1 MISLTWE
8 SVSYSLSK
16 WCTLVFSIFISLN
29 TLHIYFILLQSNRTY
44 ASKYI
49 PIIASVSEHQP
60 PTWPSYF
67 MDINVLAFLVPAGI
81 IVRISFSRILVVFEM
96 FQSLEVILRFF
107 TFDRHAFC
115 HYLMLAH
122 L

>member
-1 MISLTWE
+1 M
-8 SVSYSLSK
+8 K
-16 WCTLVFSIFISLN
+16 IFN
-29 TLHIYFILLQSNRTY
+29 FYFIFSLHLDRTY

-81 IVRISFSRILVVFEM
+81 IVSFKLSSHYGFSSASCVHKLHYYVCCLLAGV
-96 FQSLEVILRFF
+96 LL
-107 TFDRHAFC
+107 AFI
-115 HYLMLAH
+115 
-122 L
+122 

>member
-1 MISLTWE
+1 MNFYMFI
-8 SVSYSLSK
+8 Y
-16 WCTLVFSIFISLN
+16 IFF
-29 TLHIYFILLQSNRTY
+29 HFRTY

-81 IVRISFSRILVVFEM
+81 IVRFLQPWFAFYFLSYCILFL
-96 FQSLEVILRFF
+96 FPIFPCS
-107 TFDRHAFC
+107 
-115 HYLMLAH
+115 
-122 L
+122 

>member
-1 MISLTWE
+1 MSHASFDLFLCE
-8 SVSYSLSK
+8 YD
-16 WCTLVFSIFISLN
+16 
-29 TLHIYFILLQSNRTY
+29 RTY

-81 IVRISFSRILVVFEM
+81 IVSFLGFKTRFPSLLV
-96 FQSLEVILRFF
+96 SLL
-107 TFDRHAFC
+107 AF
-115 HYLMLAH
+115 
-122 L
+122 